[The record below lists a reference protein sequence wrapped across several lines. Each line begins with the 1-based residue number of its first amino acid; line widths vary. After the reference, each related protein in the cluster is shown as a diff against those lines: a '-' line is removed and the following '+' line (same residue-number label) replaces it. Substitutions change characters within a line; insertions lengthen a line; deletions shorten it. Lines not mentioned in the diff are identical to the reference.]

1 MHCQEYVHVLLER
14 DVHRGSKQEL
24 IKTLFEEKFR
34 GKC

>member
-14 DVHRGSKQEL
+14 DLHRDSKQEL
-24 IKTLFEEKFR
+24 IKTLFEEQFR